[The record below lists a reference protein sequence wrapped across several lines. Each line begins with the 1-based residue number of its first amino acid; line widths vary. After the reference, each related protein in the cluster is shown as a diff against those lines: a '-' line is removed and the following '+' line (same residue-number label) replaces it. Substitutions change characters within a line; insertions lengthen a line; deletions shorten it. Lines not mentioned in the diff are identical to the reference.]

1 MKCPICGAEIQ
12 DDALFCTNC
21 GQKLP
26 QQQQAAAPAEE
37 TVTVSGEPY
46 EALLAKVKSFL
57 DDRRSELQ
65 KALQDNKTLTADKKD
80 LDDQI
85 SSIRSDNMDLAGKV
99 ADLEKQLKDK
109 DKLLAETQAELDKAR
124 QTIARQEQEKYELK
138 DRLEQGAA
146 APVAEEAAP
155 EALADEPAPEVPAAD
170 IEVPENE
177 ADLIDEPTEQIA
189 DIPENTESAAVAE
202 PAAPANQICPSCGS
216 VMPPE
221 NKFCTNCGT
230 ALK

>member
-26 QQQQAAAPAEE
+26 QQAAAPAEE

-65 KALQDNKTLTADKKD
+65 KALQDNKTLTADKKE

-138 DRLEQGAA
+138 DKLEQGAA

-155 EALADEPAPEVPAAD
+155 EAPADEPAPEVPGWAFHFSSD
-170 IEVPENE
+170 SKPF
-177 ADLIDEPTEQIA
+177 LIPPA
-189 DIPENTESAAVAE
+189 AE
-202 PAAPANQICPSCGS
+202 PAAYANQICPSCGS

>member
-26 QQQQAAAPAEE
+26 QKAAAPAEE

-46 EALLAKVKSFL
+46 EALIAKVKSFL

-65 KALQDNKTLTADKKD
+65 KALQDNKTLAADKQD

-109 DKLLAETQAELDKAR
+109 DKLLAEVQSELDKAR

-138 DRLEQGAA
+138 DKLEQGAA
-146 APVAEEAAP
+146 AQVAEEAAP
-155 EALADEPAPEVPAAD
+155 EAPADEPAPEAPAAD

-189 DIPENTESAAVAE
+189 DIPEETAPAPAAE

>member
-26 QQQQAAAPAEE
+26 QQAAAPAEE

-46 EALLAKVKSFL
+46 EALLAKVKTFL

-85 SSIRSDNMDLAGKV
+85 SSIRSDNMDLAGKM

-138 DRLEQGAA
+138 DKLEQGAA

-155 EALADEPAPEVPAAD
+155 EAPADEPAPEVPAAD

-189 DIPENTESAAVAE
+189 DIPENTEPAPAAE
-202 PAAPANQICPSCGS
+202 PAAYANQICPSCGS